1 MSLFLR
7 GVNILNVVL
16 RHVVGAMLGTM
27 VIVVTIQILVRFAL
41 PRVGINVSA
50 PWSEELARYLMIWC
64 IFLGAAVAARAGDL
78 IAVESLADAVP
89 ERWELVIRNVALAT
103 TTAFL
108 GLLIWLGL
116 RWMEFGEGETS
127 TVMNIPM
134 SWVYAAL
141 PLGACFMTVNLVAR
155 FIDLNFD
162 PSKRRAL
169 MDHEPSPEGDALI

>member
-7 GVNILNVVL
+7 CVDVLNIVL
-16 RHVVGAMLGTM
+16 RHVVGAMLGLM
-27 VIVVTIQILVRFAL
+27 VVVVSVQIAVRFLL
-41 PRVGINVSA
+41 PRLGITLSA

-89 ERWELVIRNVALAT
+89 ERWELAIRNIALAVT
-103 TTAFL
+103 VAFL
-108 GLLIWLGL
+108 AAAIWLGL

-141 PLGACFMTVNLVAR
+141 PLGAGFMIVNLGAR

-162 PSKRRAL
+162 PARRKAL
-169 MDHEPSPEGDALI
+169 MDHEPSPEGDALV